1 MGLLSAE
8 NNKVSSHPE
17 APAVFT
23 WARDFARIE
32 CALAP
37 RKIPRSAEQRWIF
50 GMTWKVECP
59 QYPTGSD
66 IQSPHGRTDRTF
78 ATVRKAGLESRLS
91 RGGARRD
98 SDGHCC
104 FFSAPTANVKL
115 SDIKM
120 SVAENFV
127 GASFTYIDG
136 TVTNTGTQTVTRATV
151 HIVFRDSIG
160 QVAQAEDDP
169 LKILQ
174 TSGPYPD
181 TVDLSMS
188 PLAPGQSKQFR
199 LTFEHISA
207 EWNHAY
213 PEVQITDVSV
223 K

>member
-1 MGLLSAE
+1 MDGLIEPSPLSE
-8 NNKVSSHPE
+8 
-17 APAVFT
+17 
-23 WARDFARIE
+23 
-32 CALAP
+32 
-37 RKIPRSAEQRWIF
+37 
-50 GMTWKVECP
+50 
-59 QYPTGSD
+59 
-66 IQSPHGRTDRTF
+66 
-78 ATVRKAGLESRLS
+78 
-91 RGGARRD
+91 RRD
-98 SDGHCC
+98 WSPVYLGVGLVVIVMGIVV
-104 FFSAPTANVKL
+104 FFLRPQPKVVHAPDPYTANVKL